1 MRPRPVL
8 SGGGGNKRE
17 RRDGM
22 ILKFDKD
29 KLDSIEPKKLLRNI
43 ILVVVGGGVVGYLVR
58 QFLRNIPNLVA
69 GDGFRFEPSLLIKPG
84 TWLMGWLLLFV
95 F

>member
-1 MRPRPVL
+1 MSPHPIL
-8 SGGGGNKRE
+8 SGAGGKKRE

-43 ILVVVGGGVVGYLVR
+43 ILVVVGGGVVG
-58 QFLRNIPNLVA
+58 
-69 GDGFRFEPSLLIKPG
+69 
-84 TWLMGWLLLFV
+84 
-95 F
+95 